1 MDKNFAVR
9 QPNTDD
15 EQEIDLLELARVI
28 WKKIWIVAIGF
39 IVGAVLAFCITKFF
53 ITPQYKATSSIFVFS
68 KSTSLESL
76 ASIQIQNNLT
86 GDYQYIS
93 MQRDTLEDVIDEL
106 ALDTTYEKLKAT
118 VSITNPS
125 NTHVLEI
132 AATNPN
138 PVISANIANSLAE
151 KVRESISDIM
161 NTDKP
166 SVVQRAVV
174 PEKKTSPST
183 TKNTMI
189 GALAAAVVIIGIITV
204 KYLLDDTIKTDEDV
218 RKYLQL
224 DTLAQIPYI
233 KGMEERSKASSGLLK
248 QAKRSQASGGS
259 KTAGKRAAK

>member
-1 MDKNFAVR
+1 MDKNITAR
-9 QPNTDD
+9 QQNIDD
-15 EQEIDLLELARVI
+15 EQEIDLLELAREI

-39 IVGAVLAFCITKFF
+39 IVGAVLAFCVTKFF

-68 KSTSLESL
+68 KDMNLGNL

-106 ALDTTYEKLKAT
+106 ALNMTYEQLKET

-132 AATNPN
+132 SATNSN
-138 PVISANIANSLAE
+138 PVIAANISNSLAE

-174 PEKKTSPST
+174 PTVKASPST

-204 KYLLDDTIKTDEDV
+204 KFLLDDTIKTDEDV

-233 KGMEERSKASSGLLK
+233 KGMEDRTKGSSGLHR
-248 QAKRSQASGGS
+248 QAKRSQSSRGT
-259 KTAGKRAAK
+259 KTAGDRAAK

>member
-1 MDKNFAVR
+1 MEKNFAVR
-9 QPNTDD
+9 QQPVDD

-39 IVGAVLAFCITKFF
+39 ILGAVLAFCITKFF

-68 KSTSLESL
+68 KGTSLESL
-76 ASIQIQNNLT
+76 TSIQIQNNLT

-106 ALDTTYEKLKAT
+106 ALDTTYEQLKAT

-132 AATNPN
+132 SATNPN
-138 PVISANIANSLAE
+138 PVVAANIANSLAE

-174 PEKKTSPST
+174 PEKKFSPST

-189 GALAAAVVIIGIITV
+189 GALAAAVLIIGIITV
-204 KYLLDDTIKTDEDV
+204 KFLLDDTIKTDEDV

-233 KGMEERSKASSGLLK
+233 KGMEDRTKSSKSRQPRRRSASAGSS
-248 QAKRSQASGGS
+248 ADKR
-259 KTAGKRAAK
+259 